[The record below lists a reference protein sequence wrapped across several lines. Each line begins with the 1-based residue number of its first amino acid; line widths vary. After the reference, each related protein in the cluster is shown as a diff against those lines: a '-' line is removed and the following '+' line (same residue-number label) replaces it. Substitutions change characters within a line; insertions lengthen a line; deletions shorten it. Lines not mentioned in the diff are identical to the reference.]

1 MTSVAPP
8 LGFIGLGLMGFPMME
23 RLLSAGH
30 RVTVWNRSPEKLER
44 ALSAGAIAADT
55 PADVARSA
63 DIVFVCVTD
72 DRAVNEIVF
81 GKDGVATAATD
92 AKILVDCSTIR
103 PAAGRQMA
111 ERLRRGTGMAWI
123 DAPVTGGVVG
133 ARAGKLVIMAGG
145 TETDI
150 ERVRPIMAAVSQ
162 SFKRMGPQGAG
173 LVTKLCNQVI
183 VSCGKVV
190 LSEMLLLARDG
201 GVDGAM
207 IPEALRNGSADSTQ
221 LQREAPRMVARDF
234 DNPHGTASTI
244 LKDLDIISEFA
255 RDVGGTMPLT
265 NLVHGLFR
273 AHIADGNGGR
283 DSVSIFEAV
292 EQKWN
297 EKADDKA

>member
-1 MTSVAPP
+1 MTTGKAPV
-8 LGFIGLGLMGFPMME
+8 GFIGLGLMGFPMME

-30 RVTVWNRSPEKLER
+30 CVTVWNRSPEKIAR
-44 ALSAGAIAADT
+44 AVSAGAKAAET
-55 PADVARSA
+55 PADVARFA
-63 DIVFVCVTD
+63 DVVLICVTD
-72 DRAVNEIVF
+72 DPAVNEIVF
-81 GKDGVATAATD
+81 GTNGLATSATNQ
-92 AKILVDCSTIR
+92 KVLVDCSTIR
-103 PAAGRQMA
+103 PVACRQMA
-111 ERLRRGTGMAWI
+111 ERLRRETGMAWI

-145 TETDI
+145 TEDDI

-183 VSCGKVV
+183 VACGKVV

-201 GVDGAM
+201 GVDGAT

-234 DNPHGTASTI
+234 DHPHGTASTI
-244 LKDLDIISEFA
+244 LKDLDIIGEFA
-255 RDVGGTMPLT
+255 RDVGGTMPVT
-265 NLVHGLFR
+265 ELVHELFR
-273 AHIADGNGGR
+273 AHIAAGNGGR

-292 EQKWN
+292 EQRWTGEIQGK
-297 EKADDKA
+297 

>member
-1 MTSVAPP
+1 MTDAKPP
-8 LGFIGLGLMGFPMME
+8 LGFIGLGLMGFPMLE
-23 RLLSAGH
+23 RLLAAGYP
-30 RVTVWNRSPEKLER
+30 VTVWNRSPDKVAR
-44 ALSAGAIAADT
+44 AVAAGATAAETPAAVARAADIIFT
-55 PADVARSA
+55 
-63 DIVFVCVTD
+63 CVTD

-81 GKDGVATAATD
+81 GDGGIASAATD
-92 AKILVDCSTIR
+92 RKVLIDCSTIR
-103 PAAGRQMA
+103 PTAGREMA
-111 ERLRRGTGMAWI
+111 ERLRRETGMAWI

-145 TETDI
+145 SEADI
-150 ERVRPIMAAVSQ
+150 ERARPVMAAVSQ

-183 VSCGKVV
+183 VACGKVV

-244 LKDLDIISEFA
+244 LKDLDIIGEFA
-255 RDVGGTMPLT
+255 RDTGGTMPLT
-265 NLVHGLFR
+265 GLVHDLFR
-273 AHIADGNGGR
+273 AHITAGNGGR

-292 EQKWN
+292 EQRWSS
-297 EKADDKA
+297 AT

>member
-1 MTSVAPP
+1 MAGDKIP

-30 RVTVWNRSPEKLER
+30 SVTVWNRSEEKT
-44 ALSAGAIAADT
+44 AQAVAAGATAAAT

-72 DRAVNEIVF
+72 DHAVGDIVF
-81 GKDGVATAATD
+81 GPNGVAFAAD
-92 AKILVDCSTIR
+92 DKKVLIDCSTIR
-103 PAAGRQMA
+103 PAAGRLMA
-111 ERLRRGTGMAWI
+111 ERLRRETGMAWI

-145 TETDI
+145 TEADI
-150 ERVRPIMAAVSQ
+150 DRVRPIMAAVSQ

-183 VSCGKVV
+183 VACGKVV

-234 DNPHGTASTI
+234 DTPHGTAQTI
-244 LKDLDIISEFA
+244 LKDLTIISEFVQ
-255 RDVGGTMPLT
+255 DVGGNTAVT
-265 NLVHGLFR
+265 GLVHEMFR
-273 AHIADGNGGR
+273 AHVASGNGGR

-292 EQKWN
+292 EQHWN
-297 EKADDKA
+297 GPAK

>member
-1 MTSVAPP
+1 MAGDKAQ

-23 RLLSAGH
+23 RLLAAGH
-30 RVTVWNRSPEKLER
+30 SVTVWNRSEEKAAR
-44 ALSAGAIAADT
+44 AIAAGATAVET

-63 DIVFVCVTD
+63 DIVFLCVTD
-72 DRAVNEIVF
+72 DHAVNEIVF
-81 GKDGVATAATD
+81 GPGGIAAAATD
-92 AKILVDCSTIR
+92 QKVLIDCSTIR
-103 PAAGRQMA
+103 PSAGRQMA
-111 ERLRRGTGMAWI
+111 ERLRRETGMAWI

-145 TETDI
+145 TEADI

-183 VSCGKVV
+183 VACGKVV

-234 DNPHGTASTI
+234 DTPHGTAQTI
-244 LKDLDIISEFA
+244 LKDLTIISEFVQ
-255 RDVGGTMPLT
+255 DVGGNTAVT
-265 NLVHGLFR
+265 SLVHEMFR
-273 AHIADGNGGR
+273 AHVASGNGGR

-292 EQKWN
+292 EQRWN
-297 EKADDKA
+297 GPAK

>member
-1 MTSVAPP
+1 MTSDKTA
-8 LGFIGLGLMGFPMME
+8 LGFIGLGLMGFPMLE
-23 RLLSAGH
+23 RLLAAGYP
-30 RVTVWNRSPEKLER
+30 VTVWNRSPDKIAR
-44 ALSAGAIAADT
+44 AVAAGARAVET
-55 PADVARSA
+55 PADVARDA
-63 DIVFVCVTD
+63 DIIFTCVTD

-81 GKDGVATAATD
+81 GTNGVAAAATD
-92 AKILVDCSTIR
+92 RKILIDCSTIR
-103 PAAGRQMA
+103 PSAGRQMA
-111 ERLRRGTGMAWI
+111 ERLRRETGMAWI

-145 TETDI
+145 LETDI
-150 ERVRPIMAAVSQ
+150 ERVRPIMTAVSQ

-201 GVDGAM
+201 GVDGEA

-244 LKDLDIISEFA
+244 LKDLDIIREFA
-255 RDVGGTMPLT
+255 DDVGGTMPMT
-265 NLVHGLFR
+265 MLVHELFS
-273 AHIADGNGGR
+273 AHIAAGHGGR
-283 DSVSIFEAV
+283 DSVSIFEIV
-292 EQKWN
+292 EQRWSTPKG
-297 EKADDKA
+297 AA

>member
-23 RLLSAGH
+23 RLISAGH

-44 ALSAGAIAADT
+44 ALAAGAIAADT
-55 PADVARSA
+55 PAEVARSA

-81 GKDGVATAATD
+81 GEDGVAAAATD

-111 ERLRRGTGMAWI
+111 ERLRRETGMAWI

-145 TETDI
+145 METDI

-162 SFKRMGPQGAG
+162 SFRRMGPQGAG

-244 LKDLDIISEFA
+244 LKDLDIISEFV

-265 NLVHGLFR
+265 SLVHELFR

-292 EQKWN
+292 EKTWN
-297 EKADDKA
+297 GEADNA